1 MKCAVHTDVDAT
13 GFCRNCGKALCAQC
27 AREVR
32 GALYCEECLARM
44 VVGPSPVVPGVHTG
58 PNPAAACALGFIPG
72 LGAVYNG
79 EYVKGLI
86 HVIIFGGLI
95 ALMSSNSLPEGMLGL
110 VIVFFIAFCCY
121 MPIDAY
127 RTARA
132 RQLGQPAPGIF
143 VESEGGR
150 PIGAYV
156 LIGLGIFFL
165 LGTLGI
171 LNSIFIWRFWPL
183 ALVAVG
189 VLLIWKRSRVP
200 S

>member
-1 MKCAVHTDVDAT
+1 MKCAVHTDVDAS

-32 GALYCEECLARM
+32 GALYCEECLARI
-44 VVGPSPVVPGVHTG
+44 VVGPSPAAPEVSRG
-58 PNPAAACALGFIPG
+58 PNPGAACALGFIPG

-95 ALMSSNSLPEGMLGL
+95 GIMNSNSISNGMQAM
-110 VIVFFIAFCCY
+110 VVVFFIAFCCY

-132 RQLGQPAPGIF
+132 RQLGQPAPGLF
-143 VESEGGR
+143 VEREGGK
-150 PIGAYV
+150 PVGAYV

-165 LGTLGI
+165 LGTLDI

-189 VLLIWKRSRVP
+189 VLLIWKRNRVP

>member
-1 MKCAVHTDVDAT
+1 MKCAIHTDVDAT

-32 GALYCEECLARM
+32 GALYCEECLSHM
-44 VVGPSPVVPGVHTG
+44 VAGPSPVVPGVSGG
-58 PNPAAACALGFIPG
+58 PNPGVACALGFIPG

-86 HVIIFGGLI
+86 HVVIFGGLI
-95 ALMSSNSLPEGMLGL
+95 GLMNSNSMSDSMQAM
-110 VIVFFIAFCCY
+110 VAVFFAVFCCY
-121 MPIDAY
+121 MPIEAY

-143 VESEGGR
+143 GETESQR
-150 PIGAYV
+150 PIGALV
-156 LIGLGIFFL
+156 LIGLGVFFL
-165 LGTLGI
+165 LDTLGV
-171 LNSIFIWRFWPL
+171 LNSVWIWRLWPL
-183 ALVAVG
+183 ALIAVG
-189 VLLIWKRSRVP
+189 VLLIWKRTQVP